1 MNVLIIDDSKAMQNI
16 ITKSMKNVGYV
27 NDNYSYAGDG
37 EEALG
42 VIRSSAPDLVL
53 CDMHMPKMTGLELLK
68 KLRSENNATRIII
81 VSIDDDP
88 KTVESVRALGG
99 DAYLKKPFT
108 SEQLFNTI
116 TTLLGKTLTKKAK
129 TDRDVRELLPN
140 FSVIERIL
148 SSFAASDVKLTE
160 ARFDEIDYGRSPY
173 YGGTFQDDQNHIA
186 LGIFLDGAAANTVAA
201 IIARKPLK
209 AALDAI
215 QAGQLD
221 TDTKQVL
228 FIFLGLFAAL
238 CRPSPAGNLL
248 EIHAE
253 QFAADAR
260 THLSNYLA
268 QYSETAAVYSINCG
282 PCQGGKIIFICP

>member
-42 VIRSSAPDLVL
+42 IIRNTAPDLVL

-129 TDRDVRELLPN
+129 TGRDVRELLPG
-140 FSVIERIL
+140 FPVIERIL
-148 SSFAASDVKLTE
+148 SSFAASDVKLAE

-186 LGIFLDGAAANTVAA
+186 LGIFLDGAAANAVAA

-209 AALDAI
+209 AALDAA

-221 TDTKQVL
+221 TDAKQVL
-228 FIFLGLFAAL
+228 FIFLGLFGAL
-238 CRPSPAGNLL
+238 CRPSPAGHLL
-248 EIHAE
+248 EIHTE

-260 THLSNYLA
+260 THLSNHLA